1 MKGFVFV
8 YGKEVILRF
17 FSTTAFRE
25 LSKKH
30 DLTFVALRSSSLLK
44 EGGVD
49 EFLSSEFPKLEWINF
64 YPGRFNRWTELFNIS
79 CNLYQERSSSFQIR
93 NQELA
98 KKTPLKN
105 DLLESFTHS
114 DSYKEYREA
123 VEEDMG
129 LHPDILAL
137 TLRERPDFFMLPSAL
152 LDYCTDDILQ
162 IAEKLSIPTAMLIAG
177 WDNLSSKGLLYHLPS
192 VIGVWGEQNRR
203 HAVEIQKI
211 PADHVFLIGAPHYDN
226 FHPTQMADQTK
237 MRASLGLPENR
248 KIILFAGT
256 FRLFDET
263 ELLKEIDQAIDS
275 GLLPPMHI
283 LYRPHPWRVKR
294 KSEEDYFANSWR
306 HISMDP
312 EIEKTYQTAKI
323 KDRGAVP
330 DDFAIR
336 MNHLENIYQIVDAV
350 ISPMSTILLESL
362 LFGLPTMAVAFGDG
376 KHSWSAD
383 KVSKMEHF
391 KELYQI
397 PEILVCR
404 NKVDFFQLVN
414 KLITLSEKKNLNEIL
429 YKRTEDFVYRDKYPY
444 AQRVA
449 NLVDAMLASKAEKP
463 GYDKIFLKPGKTY
476 SPNLLQQ
483 GWMIIKKIKSKV
495 WKIIKHRNSN

>member
-1 MKGFVFV
+1 MLDK
-8 YGKEVILRF
+8 
-17 FSTTAFRE
+17 
-25 LSKKH
+25 
-30 DLTFVALRSSSLLK
+30 
-44 EGGVD
+44 GGVD
-49 EFLSSEFPKLEWINF
+49 EFLLSKFPKVEWVNY
-64 YPGRFNRWTELFNIS
+64 YPGRFIRWTDLFDIS
-79 CNLYQERSSSFQIR
+79 CIINQKRSSSFQIR
-93 NQELA
+93 YQESA
-98 KKTPLKN
+98 KKDPKKFSI
-105 DLLESFTHS
+105 LESHAQP
-114 DSYKEYREA
+114 DSYSAYRNKVEA
-123 VEEDMG
+123 EMG
-129 LHPDILAL
+129 PHPDILAL
-137 TLRERPDFFMLPSAL
+137 TLRERPDFFVLPSGL
-152 LDYCTDDILQ
+152 LDYVTDDVLQ
-162 IAEKLSIPTAMLIAG
+162 IADKLSIPTAMLIAG
-177 WDNLSSKGLLYHLPS
+177 WDNLSSKGLLYHFPEA
-192 VIGVWGEQNRR
+192 VGVWGEQNRR

-211 PADHVFLIGAPHYDN
+211 PADRVFLIGAPHYDN
-226 FHPTQMADQTK
+226 FHPTQMADQAK

-263 ELLKEIDQAIDS
+263 ELLKEVEQAIDS
-275 GLLPPMHI
+275 GLLPPIHI

-397 PEILVCR
+397 PEMLVCR
-404 NKVDFFQLVN
+404 NKDDFFQLVN

-429 YKRTEDFVYRDKYPY
+429 YKRTEDFIYRDKYPY

-449 NLVDAMLASKAEKP
+449 NLVDAMLASEAEKP